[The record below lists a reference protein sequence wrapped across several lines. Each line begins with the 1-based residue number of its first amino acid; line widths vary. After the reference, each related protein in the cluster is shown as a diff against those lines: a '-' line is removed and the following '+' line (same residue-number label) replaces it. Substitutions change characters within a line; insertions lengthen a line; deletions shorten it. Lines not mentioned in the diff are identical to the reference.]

1 MPQGFIPLCSNE
13 NSGNTQNHHFPISI
27 FFFKKINLE
36 LGNTADFCGDQP
48 LLTFFSFGVLLLFIY
63 CLRFPWGTKSHLRI
77 SQCYH
82 NVNDLMYRS
91 SRWNRFSPEGKVWPE
106 VHRQRQVGHFW
117 WKWGWCRAWGHMR
130 LHRPYVCECIHSNIS

>member
-1 MPQGFIPLCSNE
+1 MPQGFIPLCSKE
-13 NSGNTQNHHFPISI
+13 NSCNTQNHHFPVSI

-36 LGNTADFCGDQP
+36 LGSTADFCGEQP

-63 CLRFPWGTKSHLRI
+63 CSRFPWGTKSHLRI

-91 SRWNRFSPEGKVWPE
+91 SRWNIYLVQKVKCDRRCTDNGRWVISGE
-106 VHRQRQVGHFW
+106 NGVGS
-117 WKWGWCRAWGHMR
+117 GLGA
-130 LHRPYVCECIHSNIS
+130 I